1 MLSKAIT
8 VSLAFFI
15 AAIPLSE
22 CKAIT
27 GTVTTFDISAQTI
40 AVKYGSSSIR
50 FDLSNP
56 VLKGY
61 KNTAHIRKGDRIQIG
76 YTARGVRVAKVMGEP
91 VAPETSAPKVEKS
104 VTKPGRHSSKVQR
117 IRTRG
122 SGFDDVDANKDGKVN
137 PVELSVIVPNLTME
151 QFKGFDKDKDGTLN
165 RSEFR
170 TVNPGQ

>member
-40 AVKYGSSSIR
+40 AVKYGSSTIR

-61 KNTAHIRKGDRIQIG
+61 KNTAQIRKGDRIQIG

-104 VTKPGRHSSKVQR
+104 VTKPERHSSKVQR

>member
-40 AVKYGSSSIR
+40 AVKYGNSTIR